1 VTVEVGDRA
10 AGAVATAL
18 GLPLDPVQ
26 RTVELLDGGNTIPF
40 IARYRKEVTS
50 GLDEVAIGTIAE
62 RLAAW
67 RALEERRADVRRL
80 IEEVGALTPEL
91 GTAIAAAP
99 SIAAL
104 DDLYLPYRPKRRTRA
119 TIARERG
126 LEPLAALMLAQ
137 QPATTPRERLAMPF
151 VDSERGVESV
161 EDALAGARDIVAEA
175 VNEHAGARAA
185 LRALFLRAGM
195 VAVTAPAAA
204 EKDPRGAYATYYAF
218 SLRAAAVVPHQ
229 TLALNRGEKSGVLRV
244 ALQAPEAGALA
255 LIARWFAP
263 NHRSPLAG
271 DLREAAADAYRRL
284 LAPSLDNET
293 RRTLTERAEE
303 HAISV
308 FARNLRALLLQ
319 PPLRGRTV
327 LGLDPGFRTGCKVAV
342 VDPTGKPLAIDTVYP
357 HPPAN
362 RAEEALVTLRRLVT
376 AHGVSVIAIGNG
388 TASRETEH
396 LVARLIDRVQE
407 KDKDRD
413 LAYVIVS
420 EAGAS
425 VYSAAPIA
433 RAEFP
438 DLDVTARGTVSIAR
452 RLQDPLAELV
462 KVPPQSVGVGLYQ
475 HDVDEK
481 RLAAA
486 LDRVVESAVN
496 FAGVDANTASATLL
510 AHVAGVKGR
519 VAENIVA
526 YRNANGPFK
535 TRRELLKVPALG
547 PATFL
552 QAAGFIRIPGGVE
565 PLDDTFIHPESYA
578 GARKVIALIL
588 SDDTGSAGVS
598 PVPGG
603 VGTGETPA
611 LPDDSALLGATGSR
625 LSARAAAYRV
635 MVLADEGSRR
645 DVAAAVGL
653 GEPTLL
659 DALENLVKPGLDPR
673 AELPPPLLRRDVL
686 SLDDLREGMALQG
699 TVRNVVDFGAF
710 VDIGLKN
717 DGLVHR
723 SELGPRHVR
732 DPLEV
737 VSVSDIVTVRVL
749 SIDKERG
756 RIALSMRETAVS

>member
-1 VTVEVGDRA
+1 MTVETLVEAGVGAETGAQVIA
-10 AGAVATAL
+10 AAL
-18 GLPLDPVQ
+18 GLPRGAVA

-40 IARYRKEVTS
+40 IARYRKEMTS

-62 RLAAW
+62 RLEAW

-80 IEEVGALTPEL
+80 VDEVGALTPEL
-91 GTAIAAAP
+91 ASAIAAAP

-119 TIARERG
+119 TMARERG
-126 LEPLAALMLAQ
+126 LAPLAELILAQ
-137 QPATTPRERLAMPF
+137 QTGAAPREELARPF
-151 VDSERGVESV
+151 VDAACGVESV

-175 VNEHAGARAA
+175 VAEHADVRAA
-185 LRALFLRAGM
+185 LRALFLRAG
-195 VAVTAPAAA
+195 VITATAPDAAA
-204 EKDPRGAYATYYAF
+204 TDPTRTYATYYEF
-218 SLRAAAVVPHQ
+218 TLRAAAMVPHQ
-229 TLALNRGEKSGVLRV
+229 TLALNRGEKGGVLRV
-244 ALQAPEAGALA
+244 TLAVPEADALA
-255 LIARWFAP
+255 LIARHFAP
-263 NHRSPLAG
+263 NPRASLAD
-271 DLREAAADAYRRL
+271 DLREAAADSYRRL
-284 LAPSLDNET
+284 LAPSLERET
-293 RRTLTERAEE
+293 RATLTERAEE

-342 VDPTGKPLAIDTVYP
+342 VDPTGKPVALDTVYP
-357 HPPAN
+357 HPPQN
-362 RAEEALVTLRRLVT
+362 HAEEALKTLQRLVQ
-376 AHGVSVIAIGNG
+376 AHGVGVVAIGNG

-396 LVARLIDRVQE
+396 LVARLIDRVQD
-407 KDKDRD
+407 KDKDRAKEGD
-413 LAYVIVS
+413 SALAYVMVS

-425 VYSAAPIA
+425 VYSASPVA

-438 DLDVTARGTVSIAR
+438 DLDITARGTISIAR

-481 RLAAA
+481 RLTGA

-496 FAGVDANTASATLL
+496 FAGVDANTASAALL
-510 AHVAGVKGR
+510 AHVAGVTKR

-526 YRNANGPFK
+526 YRNANGPFR
-535 TRRELLKVPALG
+535 TRRDLLKVAGLG

-552 QAAGFIRIPGGVE
+552 QAAGFIKIPGGAE
-565 PLDDTFIHPESYA
+565 PLDDTFIHPESYMA
-578 GARKVIALIL
+578 TRALIALL
-588 SDDTGSAGVS
+588 PSDAAQRL
-598 PVPGG
+598 
-603 VGTGETPA
+603 PA
-611 LPDDSALLGATGSR
+611 RAVEFRAALL
-625 LSARAAAYRV
+625 V
-635 MVLADEGSRR
+635 DEGLRR
-645 DVAAAVGL
+645 DAASEVGL

-659 DALENLVKPGLDPR
+659 DVLENLAKPGLDPR
-673 AELPPPLLRRDVL
+673 SALPPPLLRHDVL
-686 SLDDLREGMALQG
+686 SLDDLSEGMVLRG

-723 SELGPRHVR
+723 SELGQRGQRPVR

-737 VSVSDIVTVRVL
+737 VSVGDIVTVRVL
-749 SIDKERG
+749 SVDKERG
-756 RIALSMRETAVS
+756 RIALSMRDTGDPGAP

>member
-1 VTVEVGDRA
+1 MTVETRVEAGVGA
-10 AGAVATAL
+10 EAGAQVIAAAL
-18 GLPLDPVQ
+18 GLPRGAVT

-40 IARYRKEVTS
+40 IARYRKEMTS

-62 RLAAW
+62 RLEAW

-80 IEEVGALTPEL
+80 VEEVGALTPAL
-91 GTAIAAAP
+91 DAAIAAAP

-119 TIARERG
+119 TMARERG
-126 LEPLAALMLAQ
+126 LAPLAELILAQ
-137 QPATTPRERLAMPF
+137 QTGAPPREELARPF
-151 VDSERGVESV
+151 VDAARGVESV

-175 VNEHAGARAA
+175 VAEHADVRAA
-185 LRALFLRAGM
+185 LRALFLRAG
-195 VAVTAPAAA
+195 VITATAPDAAA
-204 EKDPRGAYATYYAF
+204 TDPTRTYATYYEF
-218 SLRAAAVVPHQ
+218 TLRAAAMVPHQ
-229 TLALNRGEKSGVLRV
+229 TLALNRGEKGGVLRV
-244 ALQAPEAGALA
+244 ALAVPEADALA
-255 LIARWFAP
+255 LIARHFASNP
-263 NHRSPLAG
+263 RASLAD
-271 DLREAAADAYRRL
+271 DLREAAADSYRRL
-284 LAPSLDNET
+284 LAPSLERET
-293 RRTLTERAEE
+293 RATLTERAEE

-342 VDPTGKPLAIDTVYP
+342 VDPTGKPVALDTVYP
-357 HPPAN
+357 HPPQN
-362 RAEEALVTLRRLVT
+362 HTEEALKTLQRLVQ
-376 AHGVSVIAIGNG
+376 AHGVGVVAIGNG

-396 LVARLIDRVQE
+396 LVARLIDRVQD
-407 KDKDRD
+407 KDKDRAKEGD
-413 LAYVIVS
+413 SALAYVMVS

-425 VYSAAPIA
+425 VYSASPVA

-438 DLDVTARGTVSIAR
+438 DLDITARGTISIAR

-481 RLAAA
+481 RLTGA

-496 FAGVDANTASATLL
+496 FAGVDANTASAPLL
-510 AHVAGVKGR
+510 AHVAGVTKR

-526 YRNANGPFK
+526 YRNANGPFR
-535 TRRELLKVPALG
+535 TRRDLLKVTGLG

-552 QAAGFIRIPGGVE
+552 QAAGFIKIPGGAE
-565 PLDDTFIHPESYA
+565 PLDDTFIHPESYTA
-578 GARKVIALIL
+578 TRALIALL
-588 SDDTGSAGVS
+588 PSDAVQR
-598 PVPGG
+598 
-603 VGTGETPA
+603 
-611 LPDDSALLGATGSR
+611 LPT
-625 LSARAAAYRV
+625 RAAEFRAAL
-635 MVLADEGSRR
+635 LADEGLRR
-645 DVAAAVGL
+645 DAASEVGL

-659 DALENLVKPGLDPR
+659 DVLENLAKPGLDPR
-673 AELPPPLLRRDVL
+673 SALPPPLLRRDVL
-686 SLDDLREGMALQG
+686 SLDDLSEGMVLRG

-723 SELGPRHVR
+723 SELGQRGQRPVR

-737 VSVSDIVTVRVL
+737 VSVGDIVTVRVL
-749 SIDKERG
+749 SVDKERG
-756 RIALSMRETAVS
+756 RIALSMRDTGDTGAP